1 MSAGDTLVVRKLAR
15 LVRSVPDARDIA
27 DELTRRQVKLSIGG
41 SVHDPT
47 DPVGELLFSALA
59 MVAEFE
65 VDLERLRTR
74 EGMKV
79 AKAKGRLR
87 GKQPKLSASRQEHVV
102 KLYDDKEKNAVELA
116 KLFAVGRSTVY
127 RTLARALVEAGKGG
141 QR

>member
-1 MSAGDTLVVRKLAR
+1 VRKLAR
-15 LVRSVPDARDIA
+15 LARSVPNARDIA
-27 DELTRRQVKLSIGG
+27 DELTRRQVKLSMGG

-47 DPVGELLFSALA
+47 DPVGKVLFNALA

>member
-1 MSAGDTLVVRKLAR
+1 LVVRKLAR

>member
-1 MSAGDTLVVRKLAR
+1 M
-15 LVRSVPDARDIA
+15 
-27 DELTRRQVKLSIGG
+27 GG

-47 DPVGELLFSALA
+47 DPVGKVLFNALA

-79 AKAKGRLR
+79 AKATGRLR